1 VSEKQ
6 SITEVLVPGW
16 SIVKTSYGTGPYRIV
31 HMSRHDRCLCDC
43 FECFCGRHH
52 GCVDIYEAWD
62 LICVALDAMPRRDG
76 TYSERDFNYL
86 NGYFLADGE
95 IRNRAG
101 DRIILLDLVSPPPR
115 PIQVSLFAKGA

>member
-1 VSEKQ
+1 MSEAR
-6 SITEVLVPGW
+6 SITEILAPGW

-31 HMSRHDRCLCDC
+31 RMSRHDRCLCDC

-52 GCVDIYEAWD
+52 DGCDIHEVWN
-62 LICVALDAMPRRDG
+62 LTCVAPDAIPRRDG
-76 TYSERDFNYL
+76 TYSERDFCYL
-86 NGYFLADGE
+86 NGYLVADGE